1 MKVYT
6 PNPVAA
12 LYGNTQQGVS
22 SSYDTKH
29 PRRYR

>member
-6 PNPVAA
+6 PNPIET
-12 LYGNTQQGVS
+12 LYGKFQQGVS